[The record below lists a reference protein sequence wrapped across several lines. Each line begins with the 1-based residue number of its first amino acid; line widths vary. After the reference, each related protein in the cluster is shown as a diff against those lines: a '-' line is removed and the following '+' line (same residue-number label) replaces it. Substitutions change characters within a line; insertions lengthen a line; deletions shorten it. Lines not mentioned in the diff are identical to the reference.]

1 MCLNFQALRI
11 RAAKQRAARKPHLS
25 DITAGGSI
33 IENITVNKRLAETTL
48 DGSSK
53 SGSKVVPDEQP
64 TNTASGSNEEDD
76 DNAG

>member
-1 MCLNFQALRI
+1 MVVHHHHHHIVQALRV
-11 RAAKQRAARKPHLS
+11 RAAKQRAARKHNIS

-53 SGSKVVPDEQP
+53 SGSKIVPDEQP
-64 TNTASGSNEEDD
+64 TNTAS
-76 DNAG
+76 